1 MKRIASIILILLT
14 AFVALQCTHAGTDKK
29 TISVTIPPLKG
40 IVNQIVGDDYEVNV
54 LLPAGTSPETYSPTI
69 SQLTAVSY
77 SDFVFTVGT
86 LNFEQTLANSLKDN
100 AKGQIISTSEGVS
113 LIEGTCGHAH
123 HHDHE
128 SQGEHHNHQHGIDPH
143 VWMSHKGLL
152 KIIDNITDAL
162 VINNSDS
169 VSYATNAERV
179 KNQIKAQMS
188 KAEATFDNAAK
199 SFLIY
204 HPALG
209 YFAEEYGL
217 EQISLENE
225 GKNPTPKSLA
235 EIVEKVNDDNLTV
248 LLYQQEYPE
257 DVVKPV
263 ADILGVNLFQI
274 NPLSEDIIAELDRVI
289 NILSARNE

>member
-14 AFVALQCTHAGTDKK
+14 AFVALQCTHADTAKK

-69 SQLTAVSY
+69 SQLTAVSN
-77 SDFVFTVGT
+77 SDFVFTIGT
-86 LNFEQTLANSLKDN
+86 LNFEQTLAKSLKNN
-100 AKGQIISTSEGVS
+100 AKGQIVSTSEGVY
-113 LIEGTCGHAH
+113 LIEGTCNHAH
-123 HHDHE
+123 HHNLE
-128 SQGEHHNHQHGIDPH
+128 EHHSHHHSIDPH

-152 KIIDNITDAL
+152 KIIDNIADAL
-162 VINNSDS
+162 VINNPDS
-169 VSYATNAERV
+169 ISYIANAERI
-179 KNQIKAQMS
+179 KGQIIAQMS
-188 KAEATFDNAAK
+188 KAEVTFNNAPK

-235 EIVEKVNDDNLTV
+235 EIVEKVDNDNLTV

-257 DVVKPV
+257 DIVKPV

-274 NPLSEDIIAELDRVI
+274 NPLSEDIITELDRVI

>member
-14 AFVALQCTHAGTDKK
+14 AFVVLQCTHADTAKK

-40 IVNQIVGDDYEVNV
+40 IVNQIVGDDYKVNV
-54 LLPAGTSPETYSPTI
+54 LLPSGTSPETYSPTI
-69 SQLTAVSY
+69 SQLTAVSN
-77 SDFVFTVGT
+77 SDFVFTIGT

-100 AKGQIISTSEGVS
+100 AKGQIISTSEGVH
-113 LIEGTCGHAH
+113 LIEGTCNHAH
-123 HHDHE
+123 HHDLE
-128 SQGEHHNHQHGIDPH
+128 EHHSHHHSIDPH

-152 KIIDNITDAL
+152 KIIDNIANAL
-162 VINNSDS
+162 VINNPDS
-169 VSYATNAERV
+169 ISYIANAERV
-179 KNQIKAQMS
+179 KSQITAQIA
-188 KAEATFDNAAK
+188 KAEATFNNAPK

-235 EIVEKVNDDNLTV
+235 EIVEKVDDDNLTV

-274 NPLSEDIIAELDRVI
+274 NPLSEDIITELDRVI

>member
-14 AFVALQCTHAGTDKK
+14 AFVALQCTHTDTAKK

-69 SQLTAVSY
+69 SQLTAVSN
-77 SDFVFTVGT
+77 SDIVFTVGT
-86 LNFEQTLANSLKDN
+86 LNFEQTLANSLKNN
-100 AKGQIISTSEGVS
+100 AKGRIISTSEGVC

-123 HHDHE
+123 HHDLE
-128 SQGEHHNHQHGIDPH
+128 EHHNHHHSIDPH

-162 VINNSDS
+162 VINNPDS
-169 VSYATNAERV
+169 LSYIANTERLKGRIEVQKAT
-179 KNQIKAQMS
+179 
-188 KAEATFDNAAK
+188 AEATFDNAPK

-209 YFAEEYGL
+209 YFAQEYGL

-235 EIVEKVNDDNLTV
+235 EIVEKVDDDNLTV

-274 NPLSEDIIAELDRVI
+274 NPLSEDIITELDRVI
-289 NILSARNE
+289 NILSARDE

>member
-1 MKRIASIILILLT
+1 MKRITSIILILLT
-14 AFVALQCTHAGTDKK
+14 AFVALQCTHADTAKK
-29 TISVTIPPLKG
+29 TISVTIPPLKW

-69 SQLTAVSY
+69 SQLTAVSN
-77 SDFVFTVGT
+77 SDFVFTIGT

-100 AKGQIISTSEGVS
+100 AKGQIISTSEGIS
-113 LIEGTCGHAH
+113 LIEGTCSHAH
-123 HHDHE
+123 HHDLE
-128 SQGEHHNHQHGIDPH
+128 EHHSHHHSIDPH
-143 VWMSHKGLL
+143 VWMSNNGLL
-152 KIIDNITDAL
+152 KIIDNITNAL
-162 VINNSDS
+162 VINNPDS
-169 VSYATNAERV
+169 LSYIANAERV
-179 KNQIKAQMS
+179 KSQITAQMS
-188 KAEATFDNAAK
+188 KAEATFNNAPK

-217 EQISLENE
+217 EQIALENE

-235 EIVEKVNDDNLTV
+235 EIVEKVDDDNLTV

-257 DVVKPV
+257 DIVKPV

-274 NPLSEDIIAELDRVI
+274 NPLSEDIVAELDRVI

>member
-1 MKRIASIILILLT
+1 MKRIASITLIILT
-14 AFVALQCTHAGTDKK
+14 VFVALQCTHADTAKK

-69 SQLTAVSY
+69 SQLTAVSN
-77 SDFVFTVGT
+77 SDFVFTIGT

-100 AKGQIISTSEGVS
+100 AKGQIISTSEGVY
-113 LIEGTCGHAH
+113 LIEGTCSHAH
-123 HHDHE
+123 HHDPEEYH
-128 SQGEHHNHQHGIDPH
+128 SHHHSIDPH
-143 VWMSHKGLL
+143 VWMSHNGLL
-152 KIIDNITDAL
+152 KIIDNITNAL
-162 VINNSDS
+162 VINNPDS
-169 VSYATNAERV
+169 VSYIANAERV
-179 KNQIKAQMS
+179 KNQITAQMS
-188 KAEATFDNAAK
+188 KAEATFNNAPK

-235 EIVEKVNDDNLTV
+235 EIVEKVDDDNLTV

-274 NPLSEDIIAELDRVI
+274 NPLSEDIITELDRVI

>member
-14 AFVALQCTHAGTDKK
+14 AFVALQCTHADTAKK

-69 SQLTAVSY
+69 SQLTAVSN

-86 LNFEQTLANSLKDN
+86 LNFEHTLANSLKDN
-100 AKGQIISTSEGVS
+100 VKGQIISTSEGVA
-113 LIEGTCGHAH
+113 LIEGTCSHVH
-123 HHDHE
+123 HHDLE
-128 SQGEHHNHQHGIDPH
+128 EHQSHHHSIDPH
-143 VWMSHKGLL
+143 VWMSHNGLL
-152 KIIDNITDAL
+152 KIIDNIADAL
-162 VINNSDS
+162 VINNPDS
-169 VSYATNAERV
+169 VSYIANAER
-179 KNQIKAQMS
+179 IKGHITAQMS
-188 KAEATFDNAAK
+188 KAKATFNNAPK

-235 EIVEKVNDDNLTV
+235 EIVKKVDDDNLTV

-274 NPLSEDIIAELDRVI
+274 NPLSEDIVAELDRVI

>member
-14 AFVALQCTHAGTDKK
+14 AFVALQCTHADTAKK

-54 LLPAGTSPETYSPTI
+54 LLPSGTSPETYSPTI
-69 SQLTAVSY
+69 SQLTAVSN

-100 AKGQIISTSEGVS
+100 AKGQIISTSEGIS
-113 LIEGTCGHAH
+113 LIEGTCNHAH
-123 HHDHE
+123 HHDLE
-128 SQGEHHNHQHGIDPH
+128 EHHSHHHSIDPH

-152 KIIDNITDAL
+152 KIIDNITNAL
-162 VINNSDS
+162 VINNPDS
-169 VSYATNAERV
+169 VSYIANAERV
-179 KNQIKAQMS
+179 KNQITAQMS
-188 KAEATFDNAAK
+188 KAEATFDNAPK

-235 EIVEKVNDDNLTV
+235 EIVEKVDDDNLTV

-274 NPLSEDIIAELDRVI
+274 NPLSEDIITELDRVI
-289 NILSARNE
+289 NILSARDE